1 MRKIF
6 MSLALLALCA
16 AAGVPARADELIFRQ
31 DAGLTNTEYYLA
43 NGKYSAAVLSAKNV
57 LQRHPASADAY
68 TYLGYALDQL
78 GQTDAAEKD
87 FKQALTIDPTHLGA
101 NAYLA
106 KVYLQKGEMARAI
119 EQLQVIRM
127 TCGRTICAEL
137 ESVESA
143 IDQYKSGK
151 KPDNPAPKK

>member
-6 MSLALLALCA
+6 MGFALLALCS
-16 AAGVPARADELIFRQ
+16 AAGTQARANELIFRQ
-31 DAGLTNTEYYLA
+31 DAGLTNAEYYLA
-43 NGKYSAAVLSAKNV
+43 NGKYSAAILSARSV
-57 LQRHPASADAY
+57 LQRHPTSADAY
-68 TYLGYALDQL
+68 TYLGYALDRL

-87 FKQALTIDPTHLGA
+87 FKQALAIDPTHLGA

-106 KVYLQKGEMARAI
+106 KIYLQKGEMSRAI
-119 EQLQVIRM
+119 EQMQVIRM

-143 IDQYKSGK
+143 IDNYKSGK
-151 KPDNPAPKK
+151 KPDKPAPKK